1 MPLVSSFE
9 ILSLKKGKWEVEAV
23 VDNKVQAIT
32 QAEQLLHQGFFSAIE
47 VIEERYDEETG
58 ESHSLVI
65 YNKVK
70 VLRKTREQ
78 YTGPERRKGKE
89 WRQNPK
95 KYGRETKKKARKGRK
110 RRNATFGELMVR
122 GSLILL
128 LILFL
133 GILAITY
140 VVENLK

>member
-1 MPLVSSFE
+1 M
-9 ILSLKKGKWEVEAV
+9 
-23 VDNKVQAIT
+23 
-32 QAEQLLHQGFFSAIE
+32 
-47 VIEERYDEETG
+47 IEERYDEETG

-65 YNKVK
+65 FNKVK

-95 KYGRETKKKARKGRK
+95 KYGREAKKKSRKGSK

-122 GSLILL
+122 GALILL

-133 GILAITY
+133 GVIGLTY
-140 VVENLK
+140 IVENL